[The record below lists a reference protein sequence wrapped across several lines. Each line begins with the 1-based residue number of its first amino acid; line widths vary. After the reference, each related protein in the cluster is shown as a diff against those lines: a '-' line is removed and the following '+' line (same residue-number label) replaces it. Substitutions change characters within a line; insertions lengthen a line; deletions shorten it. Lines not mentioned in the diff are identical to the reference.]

1 MLIQAFVAGFAIE
14 ALNVAIL
21 HRPARFNQNVADT
34 MTLCPRHE
42 SSAGEFLAIVGA
54 HCAQVSA
61 KYRRPI
67 QKPSY
72 ILA

>member
-1 MLIQAFVAGFAIE
+1 MLIEAFFAEFAIE
-14 ALNVAIL
+14 ALDVAIL
-21 HRPARFNQNVADT
+21 HRPARFDQNVADT
-34 MTLCPRHE
+34 VTLCPRHE
-42 SSAGEFLAIVGA
+42 GSAGEFRAIVGA
-54 HCAQVSA
+54 HCAQTSA